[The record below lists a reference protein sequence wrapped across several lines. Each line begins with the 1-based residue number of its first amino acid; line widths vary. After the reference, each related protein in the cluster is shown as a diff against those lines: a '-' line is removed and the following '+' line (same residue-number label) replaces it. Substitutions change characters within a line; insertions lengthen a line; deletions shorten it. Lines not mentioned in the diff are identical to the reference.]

1 MMLTGGI
8 EFADGKSNLADPGVA
23 AAGGADDNVGVRK
36 LAPVVACSDGSD
48 GAAAG
53 AMEACEFAPEPFAG
67 QASAC
72 APIEA
77 SNKWD
82 FMLATTRAGSRNNRS
97 SAQSAPL
104 QPRVIRT

>member
-8 EFADGKSNLADPGVA
+8 EFAEGKSNLADPAAPGV
-23 AAGGADDNVGVRK
+23 GGTDDNVGVRK
-36 LAPVVACSDGSD
+36 LEPVVACGDGSAGAD
-48 GAAAG
+48 AGAA
-53 AMEACEFAPEPFAG
+53 EACAVAPEPAG

-77 SNKWD
+77 SNTWD
-82 FMLATTRAGSRNNRS
+82 FMLATMRAGSRNNRS